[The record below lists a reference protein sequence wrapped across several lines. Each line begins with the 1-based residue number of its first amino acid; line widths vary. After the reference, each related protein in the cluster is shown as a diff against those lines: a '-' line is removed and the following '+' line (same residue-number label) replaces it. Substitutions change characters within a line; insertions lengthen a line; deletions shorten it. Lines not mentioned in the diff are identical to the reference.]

1 MTNWD
6 VKHYKV
12 LLLVSEIVRHYV
24 GTIYLQETLILDVL
38 VAIKY
43 HNGIVS
49 KAEVYIAIL
58 VYLSN
63 SVRNTLQM

>member
-1 MTNWD
+1 MANWD

-12 LLLVSEIVRHYV
+12 LLLISKIVRHYV
-24 GTIYLQETLILDVL
+24 GTIDLQETLILDML
-38 VAIKY
+38 VAVKY
-43 HNGIVS
+43 HNRIVS
-49 KAEVYIAIL
+49 KAEVYIAVL